1 MRNQEVIGTEIV
13 KVAEIKMAVAEM
25 VECGYTGVN
34 SALNL
39 INGKVFHGNRGRKSS
54 MGLETTLQGMER
66 KMIKK

>member
-1 MRNQEVIGTEIV
+1 
-13 KVAEIKMAVAEM
+13 MAVAEM

-39 INGKVFHGNRGRKSS
+39 INGKVFHGNRGRKSL